1 MYLKY
6 YFIIFYL
13 LINSVFAQS
22 NHTILTYNL
31 LNYEDEDDREGYYQ
45 LIIDEIQP
53 DIIVCQEVNA
63 DDGFNHFLNDV
74 LNIVQPNEW
83 LGAEFINQSASQD
96 IALYYKPQ
104 YFNYI
109 STSAIS
115 TAQGSGTRDVI
126 EWVIQHAQ
134 SLVEFRIYGVHL
146 KASSGN
152 SNSQE
157 RLAETTALRN

>member
-63 DDGFNHFLNDV
+63 DDGFNHFLND
-74 LNIVQPNEW
+74 E
-83 LGAEFINQSASQD
+83 
-96 IALYYKPQ
+96 
-104 YFNYI
+104 YFL
-109 STSAIS
+109 
-115 TAQGSGTRDVI
+115 Q
-126 EWVIQHAQ
+126 
-134 SLVEFRIYGVHL
+134 RIIW
-146 KASSGN
+146 
-152 SNSQE
+152 
-157 RLAETTALRN
+157 R